1 MAAPLPV
8 AFLDGRYLPIGEVR
22 ISPLD
27 RGFLFADAVYEVL
40 PAYGGR
46 PFRFVEHC
54 ARLDRS
60 CREIRLSPPHTP
72 AEWAT
77 ILAELVRRN
86 GGGDMYLYVHVTR
99 GAENDRNHAIPAGLR
114 PTVFAM
120 AMPLP
125 PLTAELRE
133 RGVAAITTP
142 DLRWKRCDIKST
154 SLLGNVL
161 AKTLAVDAGATEA
174 ILLADGWLR
183 EGSSTSVL
191 VVRDGA
197 LHAPPEGPEILPGT
211 TRALVFELAAHL
223 GIAAH
228 VAPVA
233 EAALRTADEILIAFA
248 TRGVLPVTRLDGA
261 PVGTGRPGPVWTRLH
276 AAFHEYVAAIAT
288 RPLL

>member
-1 MAAPLPV
+1 VGAPLPI
-8 AFLDGRYLPIGEVR
+8 AFLDGQFLPVGEVR

-54 ARLDRS
+54 ERLERS
-60 CREIRLSPPHTP
+60 CREIRMAAPHTR
-72 AEWAT
+72 AEWAG
-77 ILAELVRRN
+77 ILTELVRRN

-125 PLTAELRE
+125 PLAAETRAQ
-133 RGVAAITTP
+133 GVAAITTP
-142 DLRWKRCDIKST
+142 DLRWKRCDVKST
-154 SLLGNVL
+154 SLLANVL
-161 AKTLAVDAGATEA
+161 AKTLAADAGATEA

-183 EGSSTSVL
+183 EGSSTSVI
-191 VVRDGA
+191 VVRDGT

-211 TRALVFELAAHL
+211 TRALVFELAARL
-223 GIAAH
+223 GVPVR
-228 VAPVA
+228 VAPVP
-233 EAALRTADEILIAFA
+233 ERALRSADEILIAFA
-248 TRGVLPVTRLDGA
+248 TRGVLPITTLDGA
-261 PVGTGRPGPVWTRLH
+261 PVGTGRPGPVWTGLH
-276 AAFHEYVAAIAT
+276 DAFRDYVAETAT